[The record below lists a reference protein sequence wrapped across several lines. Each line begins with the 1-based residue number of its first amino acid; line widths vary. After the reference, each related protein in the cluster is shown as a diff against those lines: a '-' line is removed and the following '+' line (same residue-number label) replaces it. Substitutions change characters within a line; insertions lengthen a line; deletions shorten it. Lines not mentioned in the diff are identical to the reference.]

1 MRWLSKKRNLAIMLV
16 PTLALYVIYIILP
29 IFVSFYYSLTKY
41 SGIGKPKFIGL
52 SNYQRLFANH
62 TFLNSIKNS
71 LIIFLSSVL
80 ILVVVS
86 FLCAVLLNG
95 GLKGS
100 GLSKAIIFSP
110 NIMAPI
116 VVGIIWTFI
125 LDPSIGCFNAFLEM
139 IGLEGWKQQWI
150 GGLKLTPYSVALV
163 YVWQQL
169 GYMTTIFLAGLKM
182 VPGELYESASIDGAN
197 AWQKMWYVSIPMIKS
212 TFTIVV
218 VLIIN
223 GTLKIFEVVLQLTNG
238 GPNHYSETMVTYSYN
253 TTFIDGEYGYGMAMA
268 VIVFLICFGLS
279 STYLKLM
286 RDRAQE
292 GMG

>member
-1 MRWLSKKRNLAIMLV
+1 MLI
-16 PTLALYVIYIILP
+16 PTLTLYIIYVILP

-52 SNYQRLFANH
+52 SNYQRLLANGM
-62 TFLNSIKNS
+62 FLNSIKNS
-71 LIIFLSSVL
+71 LTIFLSSVV
-80 ILVVVS
+80 ILVVLS
-86 FLCAVLLNG
+86 FLCAVLLNS

-100 GLSKAIIFSP
+100 EVSKALIFSP

-125 LDPSIGCFNAFLEM
+125 FDPSIGCINGFLEM
-139 IGLEGWKQQWI
+139 VGLTGWKQQWI

-163 YVWQQL
+163 YGWQQL
-169 GYMTTIFLAGLKM
+169 GYLTTIFLAGLKM
-182 VPGELYESASIDGAN
+182 VPEELYESAAMDGAN
-197 AWQKMWYVSIPMIKS
+197 VWQKMRYISIPMLKS
-212 TFTIVV
+212 TFTIVI

-268 VIVFLICFGLS
+268 VIVFVICFGLS
-279 STYLKLM
+279 SAYLKLM
-286 RDRAQE
+286 QDRTQE
-292 GMG
+292 EM